1 MIASRDGMDWEAIRA
16 RLAGSRGPEY
26 WRSLE
31 ELAEA
36 PELQAHLQR
45 EFPEGATEWTDPTG
59 RREFLR
65 LMGASLALAGL
76 TACTSQPSDRIVPYA
91 RAPEE
96 VIPGKPLFFATAMTL
111 GGVATGLLVESHQG
125 RPTKVEGNPLHPG
138 SLGATDVFAQASIL
152 GLYDPDRSQVV
163 LQAGSIGT
171 WNGFVAALS
180 RQLESARKPQGGG
193 LRLLTETV
201 TSPTLARQLQAI
213 LAKFP
218 AARWHQYEPV
228 NRDAARAGARLAF
241 GAPVHAVYRLEK
253 ADVILSLGSDF
264 LTRGPGSVRYA
275 RDFAARRRAE
285 QQESGMNRLYAVE
298 ATPSLT
304 GTAADHRLVLPGSGI
319 EGCARAL
326 AAALGVDG
334 VAGVAGVAGAGAER
348 AWISAVAADL
358 SAHRGRAL
366 VVAGEEQ
373 PPAVHWLTHAM
384 NRALE
389 SVGQTLVYTDPLEAA
404 PVDQTGS
411 LQALVADMRAGA
423 VETLLILGGN
433 PVYTAPAD
441 LPFAEALEKVPF
453 CVHLAPYED
462 ETSRLCHWHLPEA
475 HYLES
480 WSDARAYDG
489 TVSIQQPLIAPLYGG
504 RSAHELLS
512 ALLGEPHSAYDSVRE
527 TWRLQVQ
534 GGDFEP
540 FWRKAL
546 HDGLIPGT
554 ALPPRTPTWKGTPPP
569 PTLTPGPGLELAIR
583 PDPTIWDGRF
593 ANNGWLQECPKPLT
607 KLTWDNAVLLS
618 PALAERLRI
627 ANEELLELRIAGRTL
642 QAPAWIQPGQAENTL
657 TLHLGY
663 GRTRAGRAGTGAGV
677 DASRLRQAAAPWG
690 GGGLEIAKAG
700 GRTRLAST
708 QQHHSMQGRNLVR
721 TGSLA
726 EYRQDPAFAKGG
738 GHGAGHE
745 LSLYPAH
752 AYAGN
757 AWGMA
762 IDLGAC
768 TGCSACVMAC
778 QSENNSPVVGKAEVL
793 NGREMHWIRVDRYYT
808 GAPEAPEAVHQ
819 PLLCM
824 QCENA
829 PCEPVCPVGAT
840 IHSSE
845 GLNDMVYNRCVGTRY
860 CSNNCPYKV
869 RHFNFLQ
876 YADDQTPAL
885 KLVRNPNVTVR
896 SRGVMEKC
904 TYCVQRINAARIQAK
919 LEEREIRDGEVVTAC
934 QAACPAQAI
943 VFGNLNDPGSRVTQ
957 LKAHPL
963 TYGLLEELNTRPRTT
978 YLARLRNP
986 NPALEQG

>member
-1 MIASRDGMDWEAIRA
+1 MTSPRDGMDWDAIRA
-16 RLAGSRGPEY
+16 RLAGSRGPDY

-36 PELQAHLQR
+36 PEFQALLQR

-59 RREFLR
+59 RREFLK

-96 VIPGKPLFFATAMTL
+96 VIPGKPLFFATAVTL
-111 GGVATGLLVESHQG
+111 GGVATGLLVESHMG

-152 GLYDPDRSQVV
+152 GLYDPDRSKVV
-163 LQAGSIGT
+163 MQAGSIST

-180 RQLESARKPQGGG
+180 RQLESARQPRGGG
-193 LRLLTETV
+193 LRILTETV
-201 TSPTLARQLQAI
+201 TSPTLARQLAAV

-228 NRDAARAGARLAF
+228 TRDAVRAGARLAF
-241 GAPVHAVYRLEK
+241 GEPLHAVYRLEQ

-285 QQESGMNRLYAVE
+285 TLPAGMNRLYAVE

-304 GTAADHRLVLPGSGI
+304 GMAADHRLVLSGAAI
-319 EGCARAL
+319 EGFARAL
-326 AAALGVDG
+326 AAALGVEG
-334 VAGVAGVAGAGAER
+334 VAGVAPAGLER

-358 SAHRGRAL
+358 AAHRGRAL
-366 VVAGEEQ
+366 VVAGDEQ
-373 PPAVHWLTHAM
+373 PPAVHWLAHAL
-384 NRALE
+384 NRALG
-389 SVGQTLVYTDPLEAA
+389 SLGQTLVYTDPLEAA
-404 PVDQTGS
+404 PVDQGGS
-411 LQALVADMRAGA
+411 LQALIADMQAGA

-441 LPFAEALEKVPF
+441 LPVAEALKKVPF

-512 ALLGEPHSAYDSVRE
+512 ALLGESLSAYDSVRD
-527 TWRLQVQ
+527 TWKLQVK

-540 FWRKAL
+540 FWRRAL

-554 ALPPRTPTWKGTPPP
+554 ALPPRTPAWKGTPPP
-569 PTLTPGPGLELAIR
+569 AAPAAGAGLELAVR
-583 PDPTIWDGRF
+583 PDPTVWDGRF

-607 KLTWDNAVLLS
+607 KLTWDNAALLS
-618 PALAERLRI
+618 PALAERLHI
-627 ANEELLELRIAGRTL
+627 ANEELLELRLAGRTL
-642 QAPAWIQPGQAENTL
+642 RAPAWILPGQAENTL

-677 DASRLRQAAAPWG
+677 DASRLRHAAAPWG
-690 GGGLEIAKAG
+690 GGGLEIAKVG

-726 EYRQDPAFAKGG
+726 EYRKNPAFAREG
-738 GHGAGHE
+738 GHGSGHD

-752 AYAGN
+752 PYEGN

-768 TGCSACVMAC
+768 TGCTACVMAC

-793 NGREMHWIRVDRYYT
+793 SGREMHWIRVDRYYT
-808 GAPEAPEAVHQ
+808 GAPEAPVAVHQ

-885 KLVRNPNVTVR
+885 KLLRNPNVTVR

-919 LEEREIRDGEVVTAC
+919 TEDREIRDGEVVTAC

-943 VFGNLNDPGSRVTQ
+943 VFGNLNDPRSRVAK